1 MPRSKPA
8 SKQPKTAAPRL
19 DAYRAKRS
27 AERTP
32 EPFGAP
38 RSGAR
43 PRLFVV
49 QKHAATKL
57 HHDFRLEWGG
67 TLWSWAIPHGPS
79 LDPAEKRLAVHVEDH
94 PVEYA
99 DFEGLIPEGNYGAG
113 AVIVWDR
120 GMWIPYEDP
129 DVGIQEGKLHFELRG
144 YKMRGVW
151 TLIRLKGGKGKD
163 WLLIKKPDAWA
174 SKDASFDEG
183 SILSG
188 VTLEEMRDGSK
199 RAATLRARLKKLA
212 APQHTV
218 TAQAKDLM
226 LAEVGSKPFSAA
238 GWIFELKYDGYRLLA
253 ERQADGQAR
262 LVYRGGGDVTS
273 LYPDL
278 ARAVRALPCKN
289 LVLDGELVVLDEQ
302 SRPDFARLQRR
313 ARTTRSLDIERATVE
328 LPATLFVFDLLG
340 FEDYDLRPLPLRER
354 KALLR
359 EILPNSGPL
368 RFADHVETRGE
379 DFYASVSKLGLEG
392 VMAKRA
398 DTAYRAGRS
407 PHWLKL
413 RADRTGDFAV
423 VGWTAPQGSR
433 SGFGALHVAAYDGKE
448 FVYAGRVGTGF
459 DDRMLGDIFA
469 LLQPLRVAKP
479 MCSGDIPAGREH
491 FWIKPELVAEV
502 RYKTWTRAGHLRQP
516 VFVRLRDDKRP
527 EECTVAIPHEVEVE
541 PPVTAAVEPETRTV
555 RFTNLGKIFWPQER
569 ITKGDLIEYHRTI
582 APWILPYLLDRPLV
596 VTRYPDGIEGKSFY
610 QKNAPD
616 YAPSWVRTQ
625 RIWSEHAG
633 HEIDYFVCDHLDALL
648 YVINMGAIPL
658 HVWSSR
664 TAAIQAPDWCILDF
678 DPKGAPFAHVVKLAL
693 ATHALCDDI
702 GLPSYIKTSGATGL
716 HVLIPLGGQC
726 TYEQSRTLAH
736 LIARV
741 ILAQHMDIA
750 TIARTIGRREGRV
763 YLDYLQNRHGQLL
776 VSPFCVRPLP
786 AAPVSTPLTWDEV
799 TPKLDPRHWNIRS
812 VPERMQKRGEDPLLP
827 VLQVRPDLVA
837 ALSRLARH
845 LEEGAPRPAPAS
857 AGDGKKTR
865 KPSVKAKPSK

>member
-1 MPRSKPA
+1 M
-8 SKQPKTAAPRL
+8 
-19 DAYRAKRS
+19 
-27 AERTP
+27 
-32 EPFGAP
+32 
-38 RSGAR
+38 
-43 PRLFVV
+43 
-49 QKHAATKL
+49 
-57 HHDFRLEWGG
+57 
-67 TLWSWAIPHGPS
+67 
-79 LDPAEKRLAVHVEDH
+79 
-94 PVEYA
+94 
-99 DFEGLIPEGNYGAG
+99 
-113 AVIVWDR
+113 
-120 GMWIPYEDP
+120 
-129 DVGIQEGKLHFELRG
+129 
-144 YKMRGVW
+144 
-151 TLIRLKGGKGKD
+151 
-163 WLLIKKPDAWA
+163 
-174 SKDASFDEG
+174 
-183 SILSG
+183 
-188 VTLEEMRDGSK
+188 
-199 RAATLRARLKKLA
+199 
-212 APQHTV
+212 
-218 TAQAKDLM
+218 
-226 LAEVGSKPFSAA
+226 
-238 GWIFELKYDGYRLLA
+238 
-253 ERQADGQAR
+253 
-262 LVYRGGGDVTS
+262 TS

-302 SRPDFARLQRR
+302 SRPDFGRLQRR
-313 ARTTRSLDIERATVE
+313 ARTSRSLDIERATVE

-340 FEDYDLRPLPLRER
+340 FEDFDLRPLPLRER

-359 EILPNSGPL
+359 DILPRSGPL
-368 RFADHVETRGE
+368 RFADHIETRGE
-379 DFYASVSKLGLEG
+379 DFYASVSRLGLEG
-392 VMAKRA
+392 VMAKRS

-459 DDRMLGDIFA
+459 DDRTLEEIYA

-479 MCSGDIPAGREH
+479 MCSGDAPTGREH

-516 VFVRLRDDKRP
+516 VFFRLRDDKRP
-527 EECTVAIPHEVEVE
+527 EECTVAIPRDVAEE
-541 PPVTAAVEPETRTV
+541 PPVNDAVEPEIRTV

-664 TAAIQAPDWCILDF
+664 AAAIQAPDWCILDF
-678 DPKGAPFAHVVKLAL
+678 DPKGAPFAHVVTLAL
-693 ATHALCDDI
+693 ATHALCEDI
-702 GLPSYIKTSGATGL
+702 GLPSFIKTSGATGL

-741 ILAQHMDIA
+741 VLADHPDIA

-776 VSPFCVRPLP
+776 VAPFCVRPLP
-786 AAPVSTPLTWDEV
+786 GAPVSTPLTWDEV
-799 TPKLDPRHWNIRS
+799 TPKLDPRHWNTRS
-812 VPERMQKRGEDPLLP
+812 VPERMRKRDNDPLLP
-827 VLQVRPDLVA
+827 VLQLRPNLVA
-837 ALSRLARH
+837 ALSRLARRLQVEDGAASH
-845 LEEGAPRPAPAS
+845 DAPAPRPTARRAKPQRPPTS
-857 AGDGKKTR
+857 AGDGKKIR